1 MSSNFF
7 DAFVFPSQ
15 ASYFAKQEDLQS
27 FLIKNLFISYLITVI
42 PASSC
47 KEQYEEQKW
56 VWVLNR

>member
-1 MSSNFF
+1 MSFHFF

-15 ASYFAKQEDLQS
+15 ASYFAKREDLKS

-42 PASSC
+42 LASSC
-47 KEQYEEQKW
+47 KEQYEKHKW